1 MIAFTYCISF
11 LVFLSFGNLLDK
23 YFKIF
28 ILNKE
33 YLSKKI
39 YNVLYTTVVLA
50 VVTMLTLRIE
60 TIQENHTLWKKTE
73 SAFNVFRERDTKIIK
88 KLNSIFPD
96 LNEYVLFNTKL
107 EDKIPAMFFTDVIAA
122 YSDIPNYDKYKSL
135 SNRKIKLIIF
145 DNGSL
150 PDYLMNDTRV
160 KKVDL
165 GYWD

>member
-1 MIAFTYCISF
+1 
-11 LVFLSFGNLLDK
+11 
-23 YFKIF
+23 
-28 ILNKE
+28 
-33 YLSKKI
+33 
-39 YNVLYTTVVLA
+39 VLA
-50 VVTMLTLRIE
+50 VAAMLTLRIE

-88 KLNSIFPD
+88 KLKDVFPD
-96 LNEYVLFNTKL
+96 LKDYVLFNTKI

-122 YSDIPNYDKYKSL
+122 YSDIPDYDKYKSL
-135 SNRKIKLIIF
+135 SDRKIKMIIF

-150 PDYLMNDTRV
+150 PDFLMKDTRV